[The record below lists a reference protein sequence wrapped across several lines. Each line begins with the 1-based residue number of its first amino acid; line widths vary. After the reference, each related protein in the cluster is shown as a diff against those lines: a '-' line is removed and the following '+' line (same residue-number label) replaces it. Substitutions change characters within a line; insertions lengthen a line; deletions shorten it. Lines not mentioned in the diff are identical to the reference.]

1 MQKHPEGETSWLDI
15 YSMETETEANKQR
28 RQKII
33 RGIDRYATLYSH
45 GGDARMEKR
54 LYWSHAWTFYTE
66 WHGYTKV
73 NSDQYI
79 WIRNAIN
86 KQARFSARSLLWQI
100 CADKDFCSLVFL
112 FQSTRCQ
119 NPRQA
124 FPCSWLCDVAVL
136 WSFSLFLHLRP
147 FISLSDLNEVV
158 TVSNRRRW
166 SFICTEPT
174 SPPPSSPSL
183 SNFTKSTSLLLWP
196 SKSPPRLM
204 YWFIIHL
211 YLWHCRLTLLC
222 CC

>member
-1 MQKHPEGETSWLDI
+1 MDKKC
-15 YSMETETEANKQR
+15 NKQTR
-28 RQKII
+28 SCSFLSLQPFIANLCRQ
-33 RGIDRYATLYSH
+33 
-45 GGDARMEKR
+45 
-54 LYWSHAWTFYTE
+54 
-66 WHGYTKV
+66 
-73 NSDQYI
+73 
-79 WIRNAIN
+79 
-86 KQARFSARSLLWQI
+86 RFLL
-100 CADKDFCSLVFL
+100 
-112 FQSTRCQ
+112 
-119 NPRQA
+119 PRFPLSEYQMSKPTPT

-166 SFICTEPT
+166 SFICTEPS

-196 SKSPPRLM
+196 SKSPPHLM

-222 CC
+222 CCVSPLHVGPVGGRCVLKLSQPPIPDLLMANKSCAHVLQQEGNKNNYTHVA

>member
-1 MQKHPEGETSWLDI
+1 MQKEVDDVSFLLFESRKEQTESVQKHPEGETSWLDI
-15 YSMETETEANKQR
+15 YSMETETEANKQK

-54 LYWSHAWTFYTE
+54 PYWSHAWTFYTE

-136 WSFSLFLHLRP
+136 WSFLFLHLRP

-174 SPPPSSPSL
+174 SPPPSSPSPSL

-196 SKSPPRLM
+196 S
-204 YWFIIHL
+204 
-211 YLWHCRLTLLC
+211 
-222 CC
+222 